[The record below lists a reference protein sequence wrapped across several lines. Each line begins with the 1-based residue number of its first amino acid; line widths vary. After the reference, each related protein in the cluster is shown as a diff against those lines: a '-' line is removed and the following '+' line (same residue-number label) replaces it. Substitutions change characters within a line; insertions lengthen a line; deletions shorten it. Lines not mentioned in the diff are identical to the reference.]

1 MCGRFLFTS
10 PPEAVGRAFEIAVT
24 DNFPPRYNV
33 APTQPI
39 AIIRRTERGQRE
51 FALARWG
58 FIPSWAKS
66 DFLEK
71 TGGKPLIN
79 ARGETVAEKPTFRS
93 AFRRR
98 RCLVPADG
106 FYEWKTEGGAR
117 QPYLIRPSEGGVFGF
132 AGVWETALDPDGG
145 EIDTAA
151 IITTEAGPDLSTLHS
166 REPVVITRDDY
177 GRWLSA
183 DERDAEILKSL
194 LAHAPEGFWTH
205 HAVSKAVNN
214 ATHEGEALAR
224 VIGNTT
230 PDHDGADRQ

>member
-10 PPEAVGRAFEIAVT
+10 APEAVGRAFEIAVT

-39 AIIRRTERGQRE
+39 AIIRRDDRGKRE

-58 FIPSWAKS
+58 FIPAWAKK
-66 DFLEK
+66 DYFEK
-71 TGGKPLIN
+71 NGARLLIN

-106 FYEWKTEGGAR
+106 FYEWKTEKGAR
-117 QPYLIRPSEGGVFGF
+117 QPYLIRPAEGGVFGF
-132 AGVWETALDPDGG
+132 AGIWETAQDPDGG

-151 IITTEAGPDLSTLHS
+151 IITTEAGADIAALHN
-166 REPVVITRDDY
+166 REPVVIARKDFA
-177 GRWLSA
+177 RWLDA
-183 DERDAEILKSL
+183 DETDAAGVKSL
-194 LAHAPEGFWTH
+194 LAPAPAGFWTV

-214 ATHEGEALAR
+214 ARNEGEALAR
-224 VIGNTT
+224 AI
-230 PDHDGADRQ
+230 GADIPG